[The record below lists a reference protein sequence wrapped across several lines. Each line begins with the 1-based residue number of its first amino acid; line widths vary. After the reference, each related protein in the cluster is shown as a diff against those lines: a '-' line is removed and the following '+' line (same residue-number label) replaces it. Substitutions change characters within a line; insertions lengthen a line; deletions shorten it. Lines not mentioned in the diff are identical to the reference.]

1 MIRFLL
7 NRQPVE
13 VDNISVDTTVL
24 DYLRHN
30 LKHDV
35 HTNNKRRTGTKEGCC
50 SGDCGACTVVVGEP
64 VNGELQ
70 YRTMNACIAL
80 LPSLHGKQLITV
92 EDLAEGDAL
101 HPVQQAMVDNHASQ
115 CGFCTPGIVMS
126 LFALHQNTADT
137 RPEPM
142 EALGGNLCR
151 CTGYR
156 PILDAAQAL
165 ADKTPA
171 DQFYADKPAVL
182 ATLQELTD
190 DVAIIPTEEDQLA
203 QYLEKYPDARI
214 LAGGTDLGLEVTQ
227 QLKSIER
234 LVYIKNIRSLQTISV
249 TDTTIVVGAT
259 ANITDLKRV
268 LQKEFPQFGAM
279 LERFGAQQ
287 VRNQGTMGGNIA
299 SASPIGD
306 TPPALF
312 ALGAVLELRKG
323 KNSRFIPIENFYLDY
338 KKTTLQKSE
347 FIARIHIPRGAP
359 NLKVYKV
366 SKRYGDDIS
375 TVLAAINLTLDN
387 QQITEARIAF
397 GGMAATPK
405 RARLC
410 EQALVG
416 QTLNQQTLAAAKA
429 AILSEFNPLS
439 DVRASREYR
448 LQCACNLLERYFH
461 ETCGAPVRILSH
473 A

>member
-1 MIRFLL
+1 MFRFLL
-7 NRQPVE
+7 NRQLVE
-13 VDNISVDTTVL
+13 IDNTSADITVL

-30 LKHDV
+30 VHQDV
-35 HTNNKRRTGTKEGCC
+35 PVNIERRTGTKEGCC
-50 SGDCGACTVVVGEP
+50 SGDCGACTVVIGEP

-80 LPSLHGKQLITV
+80 LPTLHGKQLLTV
-92 EDLAEGDAL
+92 EDLADGSAL

-126 LFALHQNTADT
+126 LFALYQSSYFNA
-137 RPEPM
+137 M

-156 PILDAAQAL
+156 PILDAAQTL
-165 ADKTPA
+165 ADEAPTDQFA
-171 DQFYADKPAVL
+171 DQKPEIFSA
-182 ATLQELTD
+182 LQALT
-190 DVAIIPTEEDQLA
+190 AGESMIPTDEDQLA
-203 QYLEKYPDARI
+203 KYLEQYPEARI

-227 QLKSIER
+227 QLKSIKR
-234 LVYIKNIRSLQTISV
+234 LVYIKNIKSLQAISV
-249 TDTTIVVGAT
+249 IDKTIVVGA
-259 ANITDLKRV
+259 AASFTDLKPI
-268 LQKEFPQFGAM
+268 LQKELPEFAAM
-279 LERFGAQQ
+279 LERLGAQQ

-299 SASPIGD
+299 NASPIGD
-306 TPPALF
+306 APPVLLALD
-312 ALGAVLELRKG
+312 ATLELRRG
-323 KNSRFIPIENFYLDY
+323 EVSRVISIEDFYLDY
-338 KKTTLQKSE
+338 KKTTLQESE
-347 FIARIHIPRGAP
+347 FVARIHIPRKAP

-375 TVLAAINLTLDN
+375 TVLSAINLTVEDR
-387 QQITEARIAF
+387 QITAARIAF
-397 GGMAATPK
+397 GGMAAIPK
-405 RARLC
+405 RAYLC

-416 QTLNQQTLAAAKA
+416 QTFNQQTLAIAKE

-448 LQCACNLLERYFH
+448 LQCACNLLERYYH
-461 ETCGAPVRILSH
+461 ETCGAPVRILGH